1 MTEKQYVDAQQ
12 LLEDSFRLAANV
24 YASGFRP
31 TFIVAVW
38 RGGTPIGVAVQEFL
52 SFAGVSTNHI
62 AIRTSSYDGI
72 DSAREVRVYGL
83 SYLVKTLEHDDRLL
97 IVDDVFDTGHTTEA
111 VIRELETKLRRNM
124 PADVRVAVPY
134 YKPTRNKTSMTP
146 DYYLHE
152 TGAWLKFPHSL
163 EGLTREEIAAHRPD
177 ILGIIDDLLP

>member
-12 LLEDSFRLAANV
+12 LLEDSFQLAANV

-52 SFAGVSTNHI
+52 SFAGVATDHI

-83 SYLVKTLEHDDRLL
+83 SYLVKTLTHEDRLL

-111 VIRELETKLRRNM
+111 IIRELATRLRRNM
-124 PADVRVAVPY
+124 PADVRVAVPF
-134 YKPTRNKTSMTP
+134 YKPTRNQTSLVP

-152 TGAWLKFPHSL
+152 TEVWLKFPHSL
-163 EGLTREEIAAHRPD
+163 EGLTRDEIAAHRPEILD
-177 ILGIIDDLLP
+177 IVDDLMP